1 MLRIYYIDNIS
12 SFSIQESFDFAPPPA
27 EIQIHGPSPSF
38 ERKESVDFL
47 PPPPDAPPPDL
58 AVLRD
63 NKESKMSRNDTEDVY
78 SRLSMIPEPDF

>member
-1 MLRIYYIDNIS
+1 MYTWLL
-12 SFSIQESFDFAPPPA
+12 QESFDFAPPPNDD
-27 EIQIHGPSPSF
+27 QIFDDKDTIG
-38 ERKESVDFL
+38 RKESVAFL

-63 NKESKMSRNDTEDVY
+63 DKTNRMDGNDTEDVY

>member
-1 MLRIYYIDNIS
+1 MTIRFLMVKI
-12 SFSIQESFDFAPPPA
+12 ALV
-27 EIQIHGPSPSF
+27 G
-38 ERKESVDFL
+38 KKSVAFL

-63 NKESKMSRNDTEDVY
+63 DKTNRMDGNDTEDVY